1 MRFDDQDKSIFESVD
16 RQRRRS
22 PEAQRLAEEKGL
34 VDPKERTD
42 EAFEGLAGGGEL
54 PAEELEMKQ
63 LESAHEPMLPEKSID
78 EQMLANLGTGKND
91 YGVAEDLI
99 PQIDFNTIPLTQPK
113 RVMSKTQSG
122 QSAGQDS
129 VQDNSDS
136 KDNETSSR
144 APKGNRKSPS
154 LLDSYFKE
162 L

>member
-1 MRFDDQDKSIFESVD
+1 MPSDDQDESIFDSVD
-16 RQRRRS
+16 RCGHRN

-34 VDPKERTD
+34 VDPKERRD
-42 EAFEGLAGGGEL
+42 EALEGLAGDEGL
-54 PAEELEMKQ
+54 RAQELEMNE

-78 EQMLANLGTGKND
+78 EQLLANLGTGKND

-99 PQIDFNTIPLTQPK
+99 PQIDFKTIPLTQPK
-113 RVMSKTQSG
+113 RVMSKTQSS

-136 KDNETSSR
+136 KDIVTPSR
-144 APKGNRKSPS
+144 APKRKKKPPS
-154 LLDSYFKE
+154 LLDSYFKG

>member
-1 MRFDDQDKSIFESVD
+1 MPFDDQDKSIFDSVD

-22 PEAQRLAEEKGL
+22 QEAQRLAEEKGL

-42 EAFEGLAGGGEL
+42 EALGGLAGGGEL

-78 EQMLANLGTGKND
+78 EQLLANLGTGKND

>member
-42 EAFEGLAGGGEL
+42 EALEGLAGGGEL

-78 EQMLANLGTGKND
+78 EQMLANMERGRTTT
-91 YGVAEDLI
+91 V
-99 PQIDFNTIPLTQPK
+99 
-113 RVMSKTQSG
+113 
-122 QSAGQDS
+122 
-129 VQDNSDS
+129 
-136 KDNETSSR
+136 
-144 APKGNRKSPS
+144 
-154 LLDSYFKE
+154 
-162 L
+162 